1 MASGISEFPLFEN
14 TRPTSFEFSS
24 PVPRLP
30 ARQLGAQAA
39 RKVAFW
45 VEPVVPKWCEL
56 CEVCERHRR
65 AMSSVFCRRSI
76 LQLEKAG
83 KRVNP
88 VPSITSG
95 RAKPWDCR
103 KADNVIHDIS
113 NIRDISKFWFV
124 STKYMPCI
132 SYVKGFV
139 AFTSTQICWNWKL
152 HSLRVCWVLLGLLT
166 DLVVILIDGPLR
178 SFVDGHFTLWIGV
191 FLLWFVYFRRCG
203 DDHAGGGTWRS
214 ESAKQ
219 ESESN
224 SYRLFCVFFWACALN
239 FEWHNS
245 ISVNVTFFVN
255 GNLGKWQ
262 LNLAKWCWAQ
272 PT

>member
-24 PVPRLP
+24 LVPRLP

-45 VEPVVPKWCEL
+45 VEPVVPKWCEV

-65 AMSSVFCRRSI
+65 AMSSVFAEGQYSSWRR
-76 LQLEKAG
+76 LENAWIRCQASLLVGQSHETAG
-83 KRVNP
+83 KQ
-88 VPSITSG
+88 I
-95 RAKPWDCR
+95 
-103 KADNVIHDIS
+103 NVIHDIS

-139 AFTSTQICWNWKL
+139 AFTSTQICWNGKL

-178 SFVDGHFTLWIGV
+178 SLVDGHFTLWFGV

-214 ESAKQ
+214 DSAKQ
-219 ESESN
+219 ESDSN
-224 SYRLFCVFFWACALN
+224 SYRLFCDFFLRLCLEFWMAQQYIRQYN
-239 FEWHNS
+239 F
-245 ISVNVTFFVN
+245 
-255 GNLGKWQ
+255 L
-262 LNLAKWCWAQ
+262 C
-272 PT
+272 